1 MIRIAAFALPL
12 GLLLLALAA
21 SPPAGQALAE
31 PAKGA
36 VVAGKPVSGKPV
48 SGKPGPGQSRHGKP
62 RHEQLDH
69 DRARAALQAGEIL
82 PLPVIL
88 ERVRQAF
95 AGDVLE
101 VELEAR
107 DGDWLYK
114 VRLLTPDG
122 QLLRLDLDAGTADL
136 LSARGRHME
145 RPPRPPRLGEGR

>member
-1 MIRIAAFALPL
+1 MIRIAVFALSL
-12 GLLLLALAA
+12 ALLLVLAA
-21 SPPAGQALAE
+21 SPPPGPALAE
-31 PAKGA
+31 PGKGR
-36 VVAGKPVSGKPV
+36 VLEGKPAP
-48 SGKPGPGQSRHGKP
+48 GKPGLGKSRQGKP
-62 RHEQLDH
+62 RHERLDH

-101 VELEAR
+101 VELETR
-107 DGDWLYK
+107 EGDWLYK

-145 RPPRPPRLGEGR
+145 RPPRPRRHEEGR